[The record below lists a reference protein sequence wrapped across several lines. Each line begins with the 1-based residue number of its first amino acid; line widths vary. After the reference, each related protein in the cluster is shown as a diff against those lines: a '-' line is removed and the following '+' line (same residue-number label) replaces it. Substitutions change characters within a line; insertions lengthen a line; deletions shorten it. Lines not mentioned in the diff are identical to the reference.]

1 MAGGR
6 RKARS
11 IALQALY
18 EIDSVQHDPE
28 ETLKN
33 LREELK
39 LSEETF
45 KFAGE
50 LVNGVVRYKEKL
62 DAQIHRYAP
71 AWPIEQIA
79 FIDRN
84 ILRLAIFEIL
94 IDNKIPVKVA
104 INEAVELAK
113 NFGGDSSSKFINGVL
128 GAISANINKEDPSIG
143 GK

>member
-39 LSEETF
+39 LSDETF
-45 KFAGE
+45 KFASE

-128 GAISANINKEDPSIG
+128 GAISANISKEDPSIG
-143 GK
+143 GN

>member
-28 ETLKN
+28 ETLRN
-33 LREELK
+33 LREEQGF
-39 LSEETF
+39 SEETF

-50 LVNGVVRYKEKL
+50 LVNGVIRYKEKL

-128 GAISANINKEDPSIG
+128 GAVSANISKEDPSIG